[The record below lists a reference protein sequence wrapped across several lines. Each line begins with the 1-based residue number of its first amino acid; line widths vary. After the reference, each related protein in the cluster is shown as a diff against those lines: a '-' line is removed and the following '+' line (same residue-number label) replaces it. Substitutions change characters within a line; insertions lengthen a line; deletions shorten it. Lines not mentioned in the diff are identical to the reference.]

1 MRWLLLP
8 LKLLGLLLLAALLS
22 GGWLFRDQ
30 ILRQL
35 RPQVSRVT
43 GALTGADAGV
53 PDAAGLA
60 RARDKV
66 DSLHGWHADSVLLS
80 ASEMASLVRE
90 GLPPEVRD
98 RMDSLRLDLGEGRLT
113 VSARLE
119 TSRIPA
125 DALGPLAGALEPWE
139 PVSATGVVEVTRPGQ
154 ARWRVD
160 GLTLRGFTLPEQ
172 ASRDLVGRA
181 LPGAPDGAIPFD
193 LPTGV
198 ARLRIRPTGVAL
210 YPKETR

>member
-8 LKLLGLLLLAALLS
+8 VKLLGLLLLAALLS

-30 ILRQL
+30 ILRRL

-43 GALTGADAGV
+43 SAVTGRDAGT

-60 RARDKV
+60 RAHDKV
-66 DSLHGWHADSVLLS
+66 DSLHGWHADSVLLT

-90 GLPPEVRD
+90 GLPSAVRD
-98 RMDSLRLDLGEGRLT
+98 RMDSLHLELGQDRLT

-119 TSRIPA
+119 TSQIPA
-125 DALGPLAGALEPWE
+125 EALGPFAGALEPWE
-139 PVSATGVVEVTRPGQ
+139 SLSATGAVAVTRPGR
-154 ARWRVD
+154 ARWQVD
-160 GLTLRGFTLPEQ
+160 ALTLRGFTLPEP
-172 ASRDLVGRA
+172 ASRELVSRA

-193 LPTGV
+193 LPPGV
-198 ARLRIRPTGVAL
+198 AGLRIRPTGVAL
-210 YPKETR
+210 YRKETR

>member
-1 MRWLLLP
+1 MRGLLLP

-53 PDAAGLA
+53 PDAAGLT
-60 RARDKV
+60 RARDKA

-98 RMDSLRLDLGEGRLT
+98 RMDSLRLDLGEARLT

-125 DALGPLAGALEPWE
+125 DALGPLAGALEPD
-139 PVSATGVVEVTRPGQ
+139 AVVE
-154 ARWRVD
+154 
-160 GLTLRGFTLPEQ
+160 
-172 ASRDLVGRA
+172 RA
-181 LPGAPDGAIPFD
+181 LRMSLELLRAVHRDERGAGDQAAVAFRQAGA
-193 LPTGV
+193 LPHVAEQHLLGELDKLGNRLANRV
-198 ARLRIRPTGVAL
+198 ARG
-210 YPKETR
+210 

>member
-30 ILRQL
+30 ILRRL

-43 GALTGADAGV
+43 SAVTGRDTGM

-66 DSLHGWHADSVLLS
+66 DSLNGWHADSVLLN
-80 ASEMASLVRE
+80 AAEMASLVRE
-90 GLPPEVRD
+90 GLPSAVRD
-98 RMDSLRLDLGEGRLT
+98 RVDSLHLELGEDRLT
-113 VSARLE
+113 ISARLE
-119 TSRIPA
+119 TSRIPP

-139 PVSATGVVEVTRPGQ
+139 PVSAIGTVEVTRPGR
-154 ARWRVD
+154 ARWRIES
-160 GLTLRGFTLPEQ
+160 LTLRGFALPAK
-172 ASRDLVGRA
+172 ASREIVGRA

-193 LPTGV
+193 LPDGV
-198 ARLRIRPTGVAL
+198 AGLRIHPTGVAL
-210 YPKETR
+210 YRKETR